1 MQMASAQDLVVEMIS
16 GDETE
21 YDMATVSKLILTSKG
36 RMTVMKSDGTSD
48 NFDLSTIRKVA
59 FSPEDAQTAV
69 EDAVAPSKPVLK
81 VYPNPAKDEITVEGA
96 NDDILIF
103 SANGGL
109 LSTTKAADRAV
120 INVSSLADGV
130 YILRSGKSAAR
141 IIKTK

>member
-69 EDAVAPSKPVLK
+69 EDAVAPSKPVLQ

-109 LSTTKAADRAV
+109 VSTMKAADRAV